1 MASSAECKARAEECA
16 HLERHATSLPMKVAF
31 SNAERLWIRLA
42 EQCERVGKS
51 AASVA
56 ERPS

>member
-1 MASSAECKARAEECA
+1 
-16 HLERHATSLPMKVAF
+16 LERHATSLPMKVAF

-56 ERPS
+56 ERTS